1 MGCTAFLLGS
11 SLPSPDDYGIRADE
25 MVLASNH
32 LVLRCFV
39 CGKKYLTK
47 SILYS
52 LDPTIM
58 VSFSALQECTR
69 VSAKLGENR
78 MWQRTVTRGLAVS
91 TGALVDKLR
100 I

>member
-1 MGCTAFLLGS
+1 MFCVWQKV
-11 SLPSPDDYGIRADE
+11 PDQ
-25 MVLASNH
+25 
-32 LVLRCFV
+32 
-39 CGKKYLTK
+39 KYTVF
-47 SILYS
+47 SR
-52 LDPTIM
+52 PHE
-58 VSFSALQECTR
+58 VSFLALQECTR